1 MEEIVSKSA
10 GGEITI
16 STADFSALIS
26 DAKKITIDYVPYSEI
41 TRIIYAVNVDG
52 LDMLFNEFSDKIVE
66 DINENVSDNQEVK
79 SYHNYLIKTLEHMK
93 LASKQITSLYRDQE
107 KSIAKQK
114 ETIAAQTSA

>member
-16 STADFSALIS
+16 SQADFSVLIS
-26 DAKKITIDYVPYSEI
+26 DAKKITVDYVPYSEI

-66 DINENVSDNQEVK
+66 D
-79 SYHNYLIKTLEHMK
+79 Y
-93 LASKQITSLYRDQE
+93 
-107 KSIAKQK
+107 
-114 ETIAAQTSA
+114 